1 MATIRANLSAAASG
15 TGAGYYRGAPGR
27 MGGIGSGAG
36 GGGAASAG
44 GDGWH
49 PTVISLMGLV
59 LLEFAALAALRYY
72 FRAAHGG

>member
-36 GGGAASAG
+36 GGGAAGA
-44 GDGWH
+44 DGWH

-59 LLEFAALAALRYY
+59 LLEFACLAGLRYY